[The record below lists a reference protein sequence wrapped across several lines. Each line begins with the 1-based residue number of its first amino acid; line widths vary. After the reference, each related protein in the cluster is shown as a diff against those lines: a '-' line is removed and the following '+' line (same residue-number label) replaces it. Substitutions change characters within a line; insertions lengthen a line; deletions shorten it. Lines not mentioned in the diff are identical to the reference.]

1 MIFEYYISADNEFL
15 NNFASKDKKENK
27 IQQSLN
33 IYDNEISDKTSQI
46 SNLWQLIYIL
56 IPKSDSTEFELG

>member
-46 SNLWQLIYIL
+46 SNL
-56 IPKSDSTEFELG
+56 